1 MNSVFFPRKK
11 LKKEYMIIKEIL
23 LVDTTHYDYGRWY
36 YEKNK
41 NSNREVI
48 LNNEGINNNNYIENK
63 DEQINQNI
71 IKEDKELVNS

>member
-1 MNSVFFPRKK
+1 
-11 LKKEYMIIKEIL
+11 MIIKEIL

-71 IKEDKELVNS
+71 IKEDKELVNSQRKKRKID

>member
-1 MNSVFFPRKK
+1 MEGDPFSRFS
-11 LKKEYMIIKEIL
+11 
-23 LVDTTHYDYGRWY
+23 TTHYDYGRWY

-48 LNNEGINNNNYIENK
+48 PNNEGINNNNYIENNQIQ

-71 IKEDKELVNS
+71 IKEDKEPVNS

>member
-1 MNSVFFPRKK
+1 MECDPFSRFS
-11 LKKEYMIIKEIL
+11 
-23 LVDTTHYDYGRWY
+23 TTHYDYGRWY

-63 DEQINQNI
+63 NEEINENI

>member
-1 MNSVFFPRKK
+1 
-11 LKKEYMIIKEIL
+11 MIIKEIL